1 MIFNKKRQKIRIYL
15 VIRKKSSTFV
25 PIMKRSILS
34 FLFVLMA
41 TTLCRAAVISYDHEF
56 QVLNALGTI
65 AFSNSNK
72 TATVSGSLPLVY
84 NCYANAVFGF
94 DLVHSAGYKVIC
106 INLTQQNDSV
116 IITPAIEDLKG
127 LQIYYYT
134 NDATKVGMNIFISSD
149 ARTWRQLSDS
159 ELLKAAGNVV
169 ATFSSGPG
177 TYAVKIVNASSAKK
191 NGISIFKITYETD
204 PCPNCF
210 RYVAE

>member
-15 VIRKKSSTFV
+15 VIQKKSSTFV

-34 FLFVLMA
+34 LLFVLTA

-72 TATVSGSLPLVY
+72 TATVSGTLPLVY
-84 NCYANAVFGF
+84 NCYNTGVFGP
-94 DLVHSAGYKVIC
+94 DLVYKSKAS
-106 INLTQQNDSV
+106 INLPAKNDSV
-116 IITPAIEDLKG
+116 IITPAIEYLKG
-127 LQIYYYT
+127 LRIYYYT
-134 NDATKVGMNIFISSD
+134 SDATKVGMNIFISSD
-149 ARTWRQLSDS
+149 ARTWRQLADS

-177 TYAVKIVNASSAKK
+177 TYAVKIVNASSVKT

>member
-1 MIFNKKRQKIRIYL
+1 MIFNKKRQKMLIYL
-15 VIRKKSSTFV
+15 VIRKKSSTFA

-34 FLFVLMA
+34 LLFVFTA

-56 QVLNALGTI
+56 HVLNTQKTI

-72 TATVSGSLPLVY
+72 TATVSGTLPLVY
-84 NCYANAVFGF
+84 NCYANAVFGG
-94 DLVHSAGYKVIC
+94 DCKYGSVISL
-106 INLTQQNDSV
+106 NLSQKGDSV

-134 NDATKVGMNIFISSD
+134 TDASNAGMNIFISSD
-149 ARTWRQLSDS
+149 ARTWTQLSEE
-159 ELLKAAGNVV
+159 ELSKYTNLVTAA
-169 ATFSSGPG
+169 FSSGPG
-177 TYAVKIVNASSAKK
+177 TYAVKIVNASSTKY
-191 NGISIFKITYETD
+191 NCISIFQITYETD

>member
-15 VIRKKSSTFV
+15 VIRKKSSTFA

-34 FLFVLMA
+34 LLFVFTA

-56 QVLNALGTI
+56 HVLNTPPRTI
-65 AFSNSNK
+65 TFSNSNK
-72 TATVSGSLPLVY
+72 TATVSGTLPLVY
-84 NCYANAVFGF
+84 NCYANAVFGG
-94 DLVHSAGYKVIC
+94 DCKYGSVISL
-106 INLTQQNDSV
+106 NLSQKGDSV

-134 NDATKVGMNIFISSD
+134 TDASKVGMNIFISPD
-149 ARTWRQLSDS
+149 ARTWTQLSEE
-159 ELLKAAGNVV
+159 ELIKHTNLVT

-177 TYAVKIVNASSAKK
+177 TYAVKIVNASSTTS
-191 NGISIFKITYETD
+191 NCISIFKITYETD
-204 PCPNCF
+204 SCPNCF